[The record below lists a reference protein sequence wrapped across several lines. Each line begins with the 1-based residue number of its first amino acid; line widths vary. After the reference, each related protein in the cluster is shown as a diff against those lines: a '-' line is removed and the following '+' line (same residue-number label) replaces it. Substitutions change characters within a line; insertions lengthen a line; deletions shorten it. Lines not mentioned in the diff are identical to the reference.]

1 MPVEEQEEGNSRYDQ
16 VQRLCTAVN
25 ELRSGMEGE
34 MRLKRKFE
42 ASTSQYRQKLF
53 DDGIKRCLLMAS
65 SFSRFPK
72 QKQVEMLIALDSITG
87 QTAVP
92 DTEPDPASEQDPA
105 PAPAPSPA
113 APSPASDTASE
124 PAFTEDTTIE
134 RVHSFI
140 HTTEEE
146 EFADEM

>member
-1 MPVEEQEEGNSRYDQ
+1 
-16 VQRLCTAVN
+16 
-25 ELRSGMEGE
+25 
-34 MRLKRKFE
+34 
-42 ASTSQYRQKLF
+42 
-53 DDGIKRCLLMAS
+53 MAS

-105 PAPAPSPA
+105 PAPAPAPAAPSPA
-113 APSPASDTASE
+113 APAPASDTASE

-140 HTTEEE
+140 HTTQEE